1 MVKKESKRVFES
13 ETLILPAIRM
23 VLTGPD
29 SDRPAPG
36 KNSGHSRKKR
46 PNQKTVLKIIEALNK
61 NSDLD

>member
-13 ETLILPAIRM
+13 ETLILPAIKM

-29 SDRPAPG
+29 PDRPIPG
-36 KNSGHSRKKR
+36 QGSMPPRKKR

-61 NSDLD
+61 EE